1 MAAAA
6 EEVLEFYYMDETE
19 LRQWVEANPGRVN
32 DIDRNRNGH
41 TPLIAA
47 ACHRD
52 SQSLVVWLLEE
63 KGADV
68 NALSRDGNTPLHI
81 ASSPDV
87 ITALLDRG
95 ADPARVNNHSSSPLM

>member
-6 EEVLEFYYMDETE
+6 EEVLKFYYMDETR

-32 DIDRNRNGH
+32 DSDWNGH

-47 ACHRD
+47 TRKNAY
-52 SQSLVVWLLEE
+52 SLIVWLLDE

-68 NALSRDGNTPLHI
+68 NGTSTKGNTPLHLAKTPEI
-81 ASSPDV
+81 VA
-87 ITALLDRG
+87 A
-95 ADPARVNNHSSSPLM
+95 